1 MRLPHDKKMKNL
13 GVKPINHTVVS
24 VLYSSTEGDEEKHQQ
39 KHSKPEQ
46 RKKKLSDTETH
57 SSSKN

>member
-46 RKKKLSDTETH
+46 RKK
-57 SSSKN
+57 N